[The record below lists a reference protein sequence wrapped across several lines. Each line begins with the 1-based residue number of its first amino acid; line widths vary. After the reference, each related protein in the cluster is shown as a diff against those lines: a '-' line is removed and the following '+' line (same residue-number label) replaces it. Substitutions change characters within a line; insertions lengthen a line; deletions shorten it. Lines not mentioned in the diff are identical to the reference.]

1 MKGSKADLIL
11 HPVRMRVLGAL
22 AGGRNLTAGQM
33 AERLG
38 NVPLPSLY
46 RHLGKLVKGGVLA
59 VLEERRVRGA
69 VERVYGLAE
78 GSASL
83 TADDLADAD
92 RDDHMR
98 YFMTFLASLV
108 DDFAR
113 YLEHGEVDFE
123 KDGVGYAQTPL
134 QLSDREFEDV
144 VGEIRDVLMRAAA
157 NEAAPGRRR
166 RLFSTII
173 LPEPSPGDVQDEEG

>member
-1 MKGSKADLIL
+1 MKESKADLIL
-11 HPVRMRVLGAL
+11 HPVRMRILGAL

-46 RHLGKLVKGGVLA
+46 RHLSRLVKGGVLA

-78 GSASL
+78 GSAAL
-83 TADDLADAD
+83 TPDDLADAD

-113 YLEHGEVDFE
+113 YLEQQEVDFE
-123 KDGVGYAQTPL
+123 NDGVGYAQTPL
-134 QLSDREFEDV
+134 DLSDREFDSV
-144 VGEIRDVLMRAAA
+144 VGQIRDVLTRAAG
-157 NEAAPGRRR
+157 NEATPERRR

-173 LPEPSPGDVQDEEG
+173 MPEPITGIAEDEE